1 MIFIDYIILFII
13 FISVSFGL
21 FRGFVQELISF
32 FILLFSIYFFS
43 NYYYFSSFYLKKS
56 KFFIKNDFFLLL

>member
-1 MIFIDYIILFII
+1 MTFIDYVILFII

-21 FRGFVQELISF
+21 FRGFIQEVISF
-32 FILLFSIYFFS
+32 VLLFFSIYFFS

-56 KFFIKNDFFLLL
+56 KFFIRNNFFL